1 MKKKLKFIGIMILI
15 SLLFG
20 IIATCYLTG
29 DGVFKGTMQMVT
41 NEETSISNGP
51 IYLERKG
58 FDLEAFKSEYTIE
71 TIGIKSTLD
80 GHMIPAD
87 YITAN
92 GDKNSDTIILV
103 HGLGGNRLT
112 VYPIAKMFLDKGYNI
127 IAYDQRSSGE
137 NTASYTTYGY
147 WESHDL
153 GDYVAYINDIVDE
166 DKEIGIWGTS
176 FGGATVGIYLGSK
189 RANSSVDFA
198 ILDCPVSNMRYLIS
212 TEMEEMDMDLPV
224 DFMMAMG
231 NLVTKA
237 KLGFSYGD
245 TNVNEYIRKTK
256 VPVLI
261 INTKAD
267 QITPYFM
274 GEDIYNSISHS
285 NKKIFTVEDSEHAN
299 IFYEYNELY
308 ERNVMNFIEDFD

>member
-1 MKKKLKFIGIMILI
+1 MILI
-15 SLLFG
+15 YLILG
-20 IIATCYLTG
+20 IIATGYLTG
-29 DGVFKGTMQMVT
+29 DGVFKETMQIVT
-41 NEETSISNGP
+41 NKETSIANSP
-51 IYLERKG
+51 IYLMKKG

-71 TIGIKSTLD
+71 TIHINSTLD

-92 GDKNSDTIILV
+92 GDKNSDTIVLV
-103 HGLGGNRLT
+103 HGLWGNRLT
-112 VYPIAKMFLDKGYNI
+112 VYPMAKMFLEKGYNV
-127 IAYDQRSSGE
+127 IAYDQRSSGD
-137 NTASYTTYGY
+137 NTALYTTFGY

-153 GDYVAYINDIVDE
+153 GDYVAYLNTLVDE
-166 DKEIGIWGTS
+166 DKSIGIWGTS

-189 RANSSVDFA
+189 SANDSVNFA

-212 TEMEEMDMDLPV
+212 REMEKMNMDLPV
-224 DFMMAMG
+224 NFMMAMG

-237 KLGFSYGD
+237 KLGFSYDD
-245 TNVNEYIRKTK
+245 TDVNEYIRKTN

-274 GEDIYNSISHS
+274 GEDIYHSISHT
-285 NKKIFTVEDSEHAN
+285 NKKIFTVDDSEHAN
-299 IFYEYNELY
+299 IFYEYNDLY
-308 ERNVMNFIEDFD
+308 EHNVMTFIKDFE